1 MCDFYNLPAKER
13 LMYQELWKNK
23 EHVENLLDCKI
34 SPRISRN
41 KPNSFFFGGDT
52 DTAELFKSI
61 FGIKNEEIFDIKYD
75 MATGGD
81 GDEGRKIRT
90 LHSSSLCAL
99 LFFYNVTSEH
109 PLTLNLDGRIIK
121 FTRSAFEFKSPVI
134 RNASNMDIVLFG
146 KEENT
151 EKAVVFLLESKFSE
165 HYMSADSKLNGIS
178 SNYINNPYSSP
189 FYKKQFLSRLSLKT
203 EPKDIE
209 DIEDIKDIKE
219 FNLLIDTEDKEVSTD
234 NQYYIGGIK
243 QMISHYVGMR
253 KLDKNKFYGGKKSE
267 YHISIEKAIKNGA
280 DIILGEI
287 LFGDDVEAMKPATE
301 RYSEKYKLLAEK
313 MNQVLEAEGRTRLHV
328 LKEDLSY
335 SKLFKDK
342 SYSVEE
348 EIWKYYFGRGV

>member
-1 MCDFYNLPAKER
+1 MCDFNNLPAKER
-13 LMYQELWKNK
+13 LMYQELWKEK
-23 EHVENLLDCKI
+23 DYLEHLLKCKI
-34 SPRISRN
+34 EAKKSGNQP
-41 KPNSFFFGGDT
+41 KSFH
-52 DTAELFKSI
+52 FKGTMDALDALKYVFEI
-61 FGIKNEEIFDIKYD
+61 QNETIFDMKYR

-90 LHSSSLCAL
+90 MHSSSLCAL
-99 LFFYNVTSEH
+99 LFFYNVTREH
-109 PLTLNLDGRIIK
+109 PLTLDLDGRVIK

-134 RNASNMDIVLFG
+134 RNASNMDVVLFG
-146 KEENT
+146 KEKNT
-151 EKAVVFLLESKFSE
+151 KKTVIFLLESKFSE
-165 HYMSADSKLNGIS
+165 HYMSSDSKLNGIS
-178 SNYINNPYSSP
+178 SSYIKNPYSSP
-189 FYKKQFLSRLSLKT
+189 FYKKKFLSRLSLKT

-209 DIEDIKDIKE
+209 DIKDIKDIKE

-253 KLDKNKFYGGKKSE
+253 NLEQNNFYGGKKSGCHLCME
-267 YHISIEKAIKNGA
+267 EAIEEGA

-313 MNQVLEAEGRTRLHV
+313 MNQVLAAEGRTRLHV

-348 EIWKYYFGRGV
+348 EIWKYYFGRGM